1 MIKNV
6 SRFFG
11 PLLGITLLLIAF
23 FMLYHKLSMF
33 SIARLK
39 QGLLSVPRERI
50 AETALLTA
58 CYYWLVTGYDT
69 LAFRFIRHPLPYRR
83 IALAAFTGYAF
94 SHNVGMTMLSSG
106 SVRYR
111 IHSSFGLTAT
121 ETAKVIAFSVLSY
134 WIGCLTVSSVIF
146 LLLPLRIPHVLH
158 FPFHTVRILGITSLS
173 LLITYGCL
181 TLGSKAISNIG
192 NVQLPKLRPTIF
204 VLQMLLGSLDWILA
218 SGILFLLLPQAQLI
232 GFPHFFEIF
241 VLAQI
246 AGLLSQV
253 PGGIGVF
260 ESILLLLLPSGF
272 PVSVTIGIVLLYR
285 LIFYIVPLM
294 VATAL
299 LLTHEVRLAKRK
311 ISSFKCSMH

>member
-1 MIKNV
+1 MEKKFPRV
-6 SRFFG
+6 FG
-11 PLLGITLLLIAF
+11 SLFGIMLVLIAF
-23 FMLYHKLSMF
+23 FMLWHKLSMF
-33 SIARLK
+33 SPAHLK
-39 QGLLSVPRERI
+39 QAVLSVPRERI
-50 AETALLTA
+50 AITALLTGL
-58 CYYWLVTGYDT
+58 YYLLVTGYDT
-69 LAFRFIRHPLPYRR
+69 LSFRFIGHPLPYKR

-111 IHSSFGLTAT
+111 IHSSFGLTAK

-146 LLLPLRIPHVLH
+146 LALPLRIPHLLH
-158 FPFHTVRILGITSLS
+158 FPFHTVRVLGIVSLS
-173 LLITYGCL
+173 LLAVYACL
-181 TLGSKAISNIG
+181 TLGPKSLCRIG
-192 NVQLPKLRPTIF
+192 SIHLPKLTPKIF
-204 VLQMLLGSLDWILA
+204 FLQILIGSCDWILC
-218 SGILFLLLPQAQLI
+218 SSIPYLLLPQAQLI

-260 ESILLLLLPSGF
+260 EGILLALLPQQFS
-272 PVSVTIGIVLLYR
+272 VSATIGILLMYR

-294 VATAL
+294 ISAVL
-299 LLTHEVRLAKRK
+299 LATHEVRLAKKK
-311 ISSFKCSMH
+311 IIA